1 MLVTKAAGATFQPY
15 WRHSVQGQGWHVAF
29 LSSLTL
35 LLSYAP
41 SPRVSSPTG
50 EATHVPT
57 SYLLG
62 EASQEK

>member
-1 MLVTKAAGATFQPY
+1 MCLRQKLQGYISTLLEA
-15 WRHSVQGQGWHVAF
+15 RVQGQGWHAAF

-35 LLSYAP
+35 LLSCAP

-62 EASQEK
+62 EAFQEK